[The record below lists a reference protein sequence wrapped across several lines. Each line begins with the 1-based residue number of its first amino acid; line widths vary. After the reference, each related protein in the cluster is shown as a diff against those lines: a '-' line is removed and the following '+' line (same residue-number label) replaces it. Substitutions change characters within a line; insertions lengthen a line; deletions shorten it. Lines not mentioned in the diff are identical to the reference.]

1 MLNEL
6 NEFLEENQKSVY
18 YLFAISILPLL
29 VDAGIVYLLVQHE
42 KTILTFGQFSWVLAY
57 MVAAIAMA
65 VGLTH
70 TTFIALVGGY
80 FLGWQSLVYMVPA
93 YLGATIIGFFL
104 GQVIDNGKL
113 KSYFLKGGKSARIF
127 THLKEKEL
135 LVIFFSRI
143 SPILPFAVMNAVLS
157 MLGATLSKYIP
168 ATLTGMLPRTLLFSW
183 LGMEAKNISEI
194 MNGPKENIYA
204 KISFVAL
211 LMLSSLGLFLLANR
225 ALKSGIDKAIQTNDT
240 TDRA

>member
-1 MLNEL
+1 MLNDL

-42 KTILTFGQFSWVLAY
+42 KTILSFNTMGWILTYAGLS
-57 MVAAIAMA
+57 IAMA
-65 VGLTH
+65 IGLTH

-80 FLGWQSLVYMVPA
+80 FLGWHSLAYMIPA
-93 YLGATIIGFFL
+93 YLVATIIGYFL
-104 GQVIDNGKL
+104 GQMIDNGKL

-127 THLKEKEL
+127 NHLKEKEL

-143 SPILPFAVMNAVLS
+143 SPVLPFAVMNAVLS

-168 ATLTGMLPRTLLFSW
+168 ATLAGMLPRTLLFSW

-194 MNGPKENIYA
+194 MSGPKENIYA
-204 KISFVAL
+204 KISFVVL
-211 LMLSSLGLFLLANR
+211 LMLSSFGLFLLANK
-225 ALKSGIDKAIQTNDT
+225 ALKSGIDKAIQTDDT
-240 TDRA
+240 TRA